1 MKDKTFLM
9 IQGAIG
15 GGGGVVVVPRERIDW
30 FVLVIM
36 LFSLINALVIIKH

>member
-9 IQGAIG
+9 IQGAMG
-15 GGGGVVVVPRERIDW
+15 GGGVVVPRERIDW

>member
-1 MKDKTFLM
+1 MKDKTFFM

-15 GGGGVVVVPRERIDW
+15 GGVVVPRERIDW

-36 LFSLINALVIIKH
+36 LFSLINALVIINH

>member
-9 IQGAIG
+9 FQGAIG
-15 GGGGVVVVPRERIDW
+15 GGGGGVIPRERIDW

-36 LFSLINALVIIKH
+36 LFSLINALVIINH

>member
-9 IQGAIG
+9 IQGAMG
-15 GGGGVVVVPRERIDW
+15 GRGVVVPRERIDW
-30 FVLVIM
+30 FVLVFIM